1 MAIFIPHDGPMEHNI
16 DSPLELADLQA
27 RVGGFVGFIDIPSG
41 DTIVVADD
49 ISSLPL
55 NYTATALAGN
65 GIIIYGHAVLCG
77 PKEIA

>member
-27 RVGGFVGFIDIPSG
+27 WVGGFIGFIDIPSG

-77 PKEIA
+77 PGDIK